1 MYPCF
6 LNLIFSTE
14 KTKVEKKKKKSH
26 ILSSVEFSPIMF
38 KTNVKVGSELLIS
51 ILKRLQNLINGL

>member
-1 MYPCF
+1 MYPPCF

-14 KTKVEKKKKKSH
+14 KTKVEKKKSH
-26 ILSSVEFSPIMF
+26 ILSSVEFSPLMF

-51 ILKRLQNLINGL
+51 VLKRLQNLINGI